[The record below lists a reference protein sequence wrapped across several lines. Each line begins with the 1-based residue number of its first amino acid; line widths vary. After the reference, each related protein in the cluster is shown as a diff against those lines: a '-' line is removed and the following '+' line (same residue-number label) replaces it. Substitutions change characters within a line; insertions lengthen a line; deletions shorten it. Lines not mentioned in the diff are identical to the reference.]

1 MEGNSVQII
10 TTSAMMQQKAAELKR
25 QGKTIGYVPTMGYL
39 HEGHLKLVK
48 NSVGEND
55 ITVIS
60 IFVNPLQFGPNE
72 DLEAYPRDPKRDT
85 ELAREAGVDVIFMP
99 DAADMYP
106 NELSMNI
113 EVTKRADVLCGRSRP
128 GHFNGVATVLIK
140 LFNIILPDR
149 VYFGSKDAQQTAIVE
164 GLIADFNFPIKLIAV
179 ETARE
184 ADGLAKSSRNVYLLN
199 NERQQAPAIYRSLLK
214 AEKIIKDGESDP
226 AVITQLVKE
235 YIEKNTDGVIDYVEV
250 LSYPQL
256 SYQIRLEGKVIIAIA
271 VKFSKARL
279 IDNLIIT
286 VNKEVTKCSVQ

>member
-235 YIEKNTDGVIDYVEV
+235 YVEKNTDGVIDYVEV

>member
-1 MEGNSVQII
+1 MQII

>member
-1 MEGNSVQII
+1 MQII

-235 YIEKNTDGVIDYVEV
+235 YVEKNTDGVIDYVEV